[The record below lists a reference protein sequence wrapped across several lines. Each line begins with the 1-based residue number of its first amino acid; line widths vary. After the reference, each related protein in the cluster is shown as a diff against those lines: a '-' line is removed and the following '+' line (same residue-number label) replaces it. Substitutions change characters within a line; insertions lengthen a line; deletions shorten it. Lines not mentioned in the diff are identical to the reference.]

1 MQAAYHRMHQPHTQ
15 HMQHVSPVCKV
26 SFVTCLRDP
35 FPDSFHSFWAA
46 HKQHIYAPQQQQQR
60 HHQQLQLAQYCHYY
74 SGPPQG
80 RGDPAQ
86 GEKNLGQQV
95 FFGQIIR
102 VAGDGRCLFRAIA
115 RHIASVERRTLD
127 QRAEQKRA
135 DELRALAH
143 KTVSVDRKDW
153 FQKSGAIEGDFS
165 EYCRAMKVASPCEA
179 STCSDFC
186 FGSSIF
192 YRCGVHFAM

>member
-1 MQAAYHRMHQPHTQ
+1 M
-15 HMQHVSPVCKV
+15 
-26 SFVTCLRDP
+26 
-35 FPDSFHSFWAA
+35 
-46 HKQHIYAPQQQQQR
+46 
-60 HHQQLQLAQYCHYY
+60 HHQQQQLAQYCNYY
-74 SGPPQG
+74 PGPPQG
-80 RGDPAQ
+80 RGLPAQ

-115 RHIASVERRTLD
+115 RHIASMERRTLD

-179 STCSDFC
+179 STCSDSCIGASNLSMWRTFC
-186 FGSSIF
+186 RVVFHIPFARIYS
-192 YRCGVHFAM
+192 VHIPTNLPDMNRSPTFTGAKWSCWH

>member
-1 MQAAYHRMHQPHTQ
+1 M
-15 HMQHVSPVCKV
+15 
-26 SFVTCLRDP
+26 
-35 FPDSFHSFWAA
+35 
-46 HKQHIYAPQQQQQR
+46 
-60 HHQQLQLAQYCHYY
+60 
-74 SGPPQG
+74 
-80 RGDPAQ
+80 PAQ

-115 RHIASVERRTLD
+115 RHIASMERRTLD

-179 STCSDFC
+179 STCSDSCIGASNLSMWRTFC
-186 FGSSIF
+186 RVVFHIPFARIYS
-192 YRCGVHFAM
+192 VHIPTNLPDINRSPTFTGAKWSCWH